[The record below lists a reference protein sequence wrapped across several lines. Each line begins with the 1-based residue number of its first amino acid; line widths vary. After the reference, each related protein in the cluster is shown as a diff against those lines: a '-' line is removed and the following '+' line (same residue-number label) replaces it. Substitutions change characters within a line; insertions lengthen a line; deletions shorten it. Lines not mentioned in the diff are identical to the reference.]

1 MFAKNLETLLSEL
14 CQKSDVSR
22 SHRHEFAERFDAL
35 RRNGQLP
42 RGRENRAKL
51 LTNSQIAA
59 EIFGLASTKT
69 GWAGHAA
76 IILSKLRPVGG
87 PTASFYGTVS
97 LLKAVECL
105 LSDAKTRGSFI
116 KLCVST
122 SESGINS
129 HGFATLSYEN
139 DGVGCQSF
147 FVPQEAVSLLQPG
160 AECDFDAEKRY
171 SAVSKD
177 TTFNRE
183 FFDRIAKEIERAKVF
198 PAAPEGDG
206 SEYDAEE
213 AKEERYRNLGVQT
226 GSRYLN
232 VGVDNLVT
240 WPKHETLVTFDRF
253 QFVLMPKSRDHV
265 QSIHVDLTANRLT
278 DLEAITVI
286 NQFLSVMTWCD
297 DQYAVMQDG
306 WSGNPVPVPVSK
318 RDLAFTTAH
327 HWVFDRQIP
336 SSDKARHAL
345 ALYREARNAQQN
357 FLVSYAVLNYYK
369 IIEIGYPAKNKKDKK
384 NATRW
389 IARTFPVIIKNKTYS
404 DIIARFLE
412 ACGDESPENYIWKAC
427 RVAVAHT
434 RTQRPSDPDHA
445 EEIRRLHTAADVMRL
460 LARQFIKGELRV
472 SDCIYSGE

>member
-1 MFAKNLETLLSEL
+1 MFAKNLEALLSEL
-14 CQKSDVSR
+14 CQKCDVSR
-22 SHRHEFAERFDAL
+22 SHRDEFAERFDTL
-35 RRNGQLP
+35 RRYGQLP

-59 EIFGLASTKT
+59 AIFGLASTKT

-198 PAAPEGDG
+198 PLHP
-206 SEYDAEE
+206 
-213 AKEERYRNLGVQT
+213 KEMDRNMT
-226 GSRYLN
+226 
-232 VGVDNLVT
+232 
-240 WPKHETLVTFDRF
+240 PKKRKRSVIETLGCR
-253 QFVLMPKSRDHV
+253 P
-265 QSIHVDLTANRLT
+265 
-278 DLEAITVI
+278 
-286 NQFLSVMTWCD
+286 
-297 DQYAVMQDG
+297 
-306 WSGNPVPVPVSK
+306 
-318 RDLAFTTAH
+318 
-327 HWVFDRQIP
+327 
-336 SSDKARHAL
+336 AL
-345 ALYREARNAQQN
+345 
-357 FLVSYAVLNYYK
+357 
-369 IIEIGYPAKNKKDKK
+369 D
-384 NATRW
+384 T
-389 IARTFPVIIKNKTYS
+389 
-404 DIIARFLE
+404 
-412 ACGDESPENYIWKAC
+412 
-427 RVAVAHT
+427 
-434 RTQRPSDPDHA
+434 
-445 EEIRRLHTAADVMRL
+445 
-460 LARQFIKGELRV
+460 
-472 SDCIYSGE
+472 